1 MLLGWHYMLYYANAY
16 ALNQYLA
23 SRGFIVLSVNYRL
36 GIGYGF
42 DFHAP
47 ANAGARGASEYL
59 DVLAGGKYLQQR
71 ADVDPARVGIWG
83 GSYGGFLTALALG
96 RNSDVFAAGVDIHG
110 VHSRVLSPNETLEA
124 AAAVGDGITRA
135 QLDEAAR
142 VAWESSPIAYVK
154 TWKSPVLLIH
164 GDDDRNVRVDQ
175 TIDLVQRLK
184 AQGVSYEEIII
195 PDDIHDFL
203 LYRSWMRVDRAA
215 SEYLEKKLKAG
226 GAGGTSTSASR

>member
-1 MLLGWHYMLYYANAY
+1 MLLGWHYMMYYANAY
-16 ALNQYLA
+16 AMNQYLA

-36 GIGYGF
+36 GIGYGY

-47 ANAGARGASEYL
+47 ANGGGRGASEYQ
-59 DVLAGGKYLQQR
+59 DVLAAGKYLQQR
-71 ADVDPARVGIWG
+71 PDVDPARVGIWG

-110 VHSRVLSPNETLEA
+110 VHSRVIAPSEALEA

-135 QLDEAAR
+135 QLDDAAR
-142 VAWESSPIAYVK
+142 VAWQSSPIAYVH

-175 TIDLVQRLK
+175 TVDLVQRLK
-184 AQGVSYEEIII
+184 MQGVSYEEMII
-195 PDDIHDFL
+195 PDEVHDFL
-203 LYRSWMRVDRAA
+203 SYRNWLRVDRATA
-215 SEYLEKKLKAG
+215 EYLERKLKTG
-226 GAGGTSTSASR
+226 SAPT